1 LLDLLLSEAEVRLVG
16 LEAGTCG
23 LLLEARWTHSSLR
36 YSLCASLPW
45 QEDLTRAA
53 AVNLSVTCCT
63 IGLRASPHA
72 TLDLFCRLPSLQLVH
87 LVSWMAPCVDPL
99 LFETLAEHWNSS
111 ARFAFVDTGGCEKE
125 QSN

>member
-1 LLDLLLSEAEVRLVG
+1 MLDLLLSEAEVRLVG

-72 TLDLFCRLPSLQLVH
+72 ALRPFLQA
-87 LVSWMAPCVDPL
+87 SQPATC
-99 LFETLAEHWNSS
+99 
-111 ARFAFVDTGGCEKE
+111 AFSFMDGSQC
-125 QSN
+125 